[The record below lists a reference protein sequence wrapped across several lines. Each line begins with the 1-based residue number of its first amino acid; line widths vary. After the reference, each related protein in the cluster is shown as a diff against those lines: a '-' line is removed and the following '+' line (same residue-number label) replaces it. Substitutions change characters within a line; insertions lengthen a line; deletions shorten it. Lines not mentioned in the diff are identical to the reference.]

1 VLNLGSIEAKVMH
14 PHKFVKAMWDAIKT
28 MYENVDKDVVVV
40 LNQLFSK
47 L

>member
-1 VLNLGSIEAKVMH
+1 MH